1 MAPRLNFDMI
11 SSVGMWPI
19 RKPYQIYL
27 VLPAQKM
34 ALLQLTWSFMV
45 VPISGT

>member
-1 MAPRLNFDMI
+1 MAPRLNFDKI
-11 SSVGMWPI
+11 SSVGRKL